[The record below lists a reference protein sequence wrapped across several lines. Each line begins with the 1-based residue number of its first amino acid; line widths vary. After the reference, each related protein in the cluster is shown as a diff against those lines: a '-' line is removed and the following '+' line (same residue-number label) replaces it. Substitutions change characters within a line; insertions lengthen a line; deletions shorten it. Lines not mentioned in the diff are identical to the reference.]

1 MGIKWAT
8 SNIPDLT
15 DKVAVVTG
23 GNTGLGYKTSL
34 ELSRRGASVIIAC
47 RSPEK
52 GRFAVESILKEIPRA
67 KLEIILLDLL
77 DSDSISNF
85 AQNFNTRHNRLD
97 MLINNAGVV
106 NLEKRQVSSSGHEMH
121 MATNHL
127 GHFALTGR
135 LFPALIATEIAR
147 VVTVS
152 SIAYKTGTINFDDLD
167 WQKREYN
174 RFKSYGDSKLANLLF
189 MKQLQKIFDSTRA
202 TAISVAAHPGITATE
217 RQQTIGAGG
226 FIAHWLAS
234 PVSKGCLPQ
243 LLAATE
249 PSVKAGQFYGPKY
262 GIWGYPSLQK
272 IKPGVLNSDV
282 AEKLWR
288 VSEDLTHVKYGHS

>member
-1 MGIKWAT
+1 MGVKWGT
-8 SNIPDLT
+8 SNIPDLSE
-15 DKVAVVTG
+15 KLAIVTG
-23 GNTGLGYKTSL
+23 GNRGLGYKTSL
-34 ELSRRGASVIIAC
+34 ELARRGASVIIAC
-47 RSPEK
+47 RSLEK
-52 GRFAVESILKEIPRA
+52 GRSAAESILKTIPRA
-67 KLEIILLDLL
+67 NLEIIQLDLL

-85 AQNFNTRHNRLD
+85 AQNFRARYNRLD
-97 MLINNAGVV
+97 ILINNAGVV
-106 NLEKRQVSSSGHEMH
+106 NLEKRQVTMDGREMH

-135 LFPALIATEIAR
+135 LFPTLIATEKAR

-152 SIAYKTGTINFDDLD
+152 SVAYRTGTINFDDLD

-189 MKQLQKIFDSTRA
+189 MKQLQNLFDSA
-202 TAISVAAHPGITATE
+202 GASAISVAAHPGITATE

-234 PVSKGCLPQ
+234 PVRKGCLPQ

-249 PSVKAGQFYGPKY
+249 PSVKAGEFYGPRY
-262 GIWGYPSLQK
+262 GIWGFPSLQK
-272 IKPGVLNSDV
+272 IKPGVLNSGV

-288 VSEDLTHVKYGHS
+288 VSEDLTHVKYGNL